1 MKIELSKK
9 NISLNDPCFLIA
21 EVGQAHDGSLGS
33 AHSFI
38 DAIAEAGADAVK
50 FQTHIA
56 KAESTR
62 HEEFRVP
69 GFFQD
74 KSRFDYW
81 KRMEFTPDQW
91 ASLYEHANDVG
102 LEFLSTPFS
111 VEAINLLENL
121 GVKAWKLGSGDTTNT
136 VLINRLIET
145 KKPILI
151 SSGMS
156 TYEETDAIINK
167 VKKEKIAYALFQC
180 TTSYPC
186 PPEEIGFNVIKNF
199 IEQYDC
205 PIGLSDHSGEIFPSL
220 AAVTMGAKLIEVHVT
235 FSKESFGPDVSS
247 SLTFDQLK
255 ELSKGIN
262 FLQKG
267 LNLDID
273 KNKQSEI
280 RKETKK
286 LFARSAFYCK
296 KLLKGEKLSREHI
309 AMKKPG
315 GGLDYESAMNLVGK
329 KVINDKEIDDF
340 INNKDFNE

>member
-1 MKIELSKK
+1 MKIQLTKRC
-9 NISLNDPCFLIA
+9 ISINDPCFLIA
-21 EVGQAHDGSLGS
+21 EVGQAHDGSFEL
-33 AHSFI
+33 AHSYI

-56 KAESTR
+56 EAESTK

-69 GFFQD
+69 DFFQD

-81 KRMEFTPDQW
+81 KRMEFRTDQW
-91 ASLYEHANDVG
+91 ASLYDHANDVG

-111 VEAINLLENL
+111 VEAVNLLENL
-121 GVKAWKLGSGDTTNT
+121 GVKAWKLGSGDTTNS
-136 VLINRLIET
+136 VLIEKLIET
-145 KKPILI
+145 KKPILV

-156 TYEETDAIINK
+156 TYEEIDKIVNMI
-167 VKKEKIAYALFQC
+167 KKEKISYALLQC

-199 IEQYDC
+199 IEEYDC
-205 PIGLSDHSGEIFPSL
+205 PVGLSDHSGEIFPSL

-235 FSKESFGPDVSS
+235 FSKESYGPDVSS
-247 SLTFDQLK
+247 SLTFNQLK

-262 FLQKG
+262 FLEKG

-280 RKETKK
+280 RKDTKK

-296 KLLKGEKLSREHI
+296 KILKGEKLSREHI

-315 GGLDYESAMNLVGK
+315 GGLDYENAMSFIGK
-329 KVINDKEIDDF
+329 KVIYDKEVDDF
-340 INNKDFNE
+340 IDSEDFNE